1 MFFWGG
7 GFLEGCLNTG
17 WRDGTDERG
26 RRAVTPRILNTT
38 FILYTGVNTLDFVMN
53 VRIMCGC
60 GSSMGVINGS
70 TDAGSVPSDEMIL
83 INR

>member
-1 MFFWGG
+1 M
-7 GFLEGCLNTG
+7 
-17 WRDGTDERG
+17 
-26 RRAVTPRILNTT
+26 TPRILNIT

-60 GSSMGVINGS
+60 RSSMGVINGG